1 VRADAG
7 IVDVVGNRVVMAV
20 AIDNVPPGN
29 MHQGNAAEA
38 AVARISAKILE
49 VLVPGFKSLL
59 KD

>member
-1 VRADAG
+1 
-7 IVDVVGNRVVMAV
+7 
-20 AIDNVPPGN
+20 

-38 AVARISAKILE
+38 AVATISARILE